1 MALPSQTREKWTM
14 LLAKNQFE
22 EAKAQSSLLALPEN
36 LHRVKPA
43 KIEQAMSDVFPT
55 LATVRKYHDEAAALA
70 AVCEIIAQAA
80 AQLSIGRNIQPH
92 QIRFVAEEVLREY
105 YYLTIAE
112 IRFCIEQGIRGN
124 YGVIYDRLDTAVISD
139 WLEKY
144 LLERTETAERLTAQ
158 RQGEEAAK
166 WKKEARENQ
175 NLKPMPESLKESLQG
190 LENNFLV
197 DGELKKGMAAGV
209 FEPDAPTLA
218 MILEEWEAR
227 RERGEERPDFEQYKT
242 TRIAQIKTQM
252 KRWPFTNT

>member
-22 EAKAQSSLLALPEN
+22 EAKAQSSMLALPEN

-43 KIEQAMSDVFPT
+43 KIEQAMSGVFPT
-55 LATVRKYHDEAAALA
+55 LATVRKYHDEATALA

-80 AQLSIGRNIQPH
+80 AQLSVGRNIQPH
-92 QIRFVAEEVLREY
+92 QIRFVAEEFLREY

-124 YGVIYDRLDTAVISD
+124 HGIIYDRLDTAVVFD

-158 RQGEEAAK
+158 KQGEEAAK
-166 WKKEARENQ
+166 WKKEAQESQ
-175 NLKPMPESLKESLQG
+175 SLKPMPEILKESLRS
-190 LENNFLV
+190 LENTFLV
-197 DGELKKGMAAGV
+197 DGELKKGVAAGA
-209 FEPDAPTLA
+209 FEPDAPMLV
-218 MILEEWEAR
+218 MILEEWEAK
-227 RERGEERPDFEQYKT
+227 RESGEERPGFEQYKT
-242 TRIAQIKTQM
+242 MRIAQIKAQM
-252 KRWPFTNT
+252 KK